1 MKDSKANVRTNF
13 LFFFIILGITLFVG
27 ILFVYSSL
35 FAIQNIKDIN
45 PEQKFKTYIVALVM
59 GFIGATFAFI
69 LGNLFI
75 KNTLIM
81 LAFYIFLNM
90 FLGIV
95 LFAPPIAGVRRWLNF
110 GPFQFQPSEL
120 AKLILPAFL
129 AFYYSKLKN
138 KKNVLTN
145 VLTPLILCSLS
156 IFLIFLEPDLS
167 TTILITIITF
177 ITMFLGISDKT
188 VMIFFIVLIL
198 ALGITLFIFQEKILQ
213 SYQISRLTKEDPF
226 QSQRAKDAIT
236 GGGLIGK
243 GPFAGEEKYAVP
255 ESYSDFIIAVIGEEW
270 GKIGI
275 AMVVTLF
282 LFLCHELVYMAYL
295 TNDYTTFIFCGATAS
310 WIFIQVMINTLV
322 GLGVPWM
329 PVTGVTLPL
338 MSYGNSSMIVTLTSI
353 GWALGLIYNNSDF
366 KRVEE
371 KYEER

>member
-1 MKDSKANVRTNF
+1 MRASKENIKTNF
-13 LFFFIILGITLFVG
+13 LFFFIVLGITLFVG
-27 ILFVYSSL
+27 IMFVYSSL
-35 FAIQNIKDIN
+35 FAMQNIKEIN
-45 PEQKFKTYIVALVM
+45 PEQKFKTYIIGLII
-59 GFIGATFAFI
+59 GFIGAIFAF
-69 LGNLFI
+69 LFGNLFI
-75 KNTLIM
+75 KNSLIM

-95 LFAPPIAGVRRWLNF
+95 LFAPPIAGVTRWMNF

-138 KKNVLTN
+138 KKNILTN
-145 VLTPLILCSLS
+145 VLIPLILCLLS

-167 TTILITIITF
+167 TTLLILVISL
-177 ITMFLGISDKT
+177 ITMFLGIEDKS
-188 VMIFFIVLIL
+188 VLIFFIVFMLV
-198 ALGITLFIFQEKILQ
+198 LGITIFIFQDKFLQ

-226 QSQRAKDAIT
+226 QSQRARDAIT
-236 GGGLIGK
+236 GGGLSGK
-243 GPFAGEEKYAVP
+243 GPFAGEEKYYVP

-275 AMVVTLF
+275 AIVVTLF

-295 TNDYTTFIFCGATAS
+295 TKDSATFIFCGATAS

-322 GLGVPWM
+322 GLGIPWM

-338 MSYGNSSMIVTLTSI
+338 MSYGNSSMIVTLTAI
-353 GWALGLIYNNSDF
+353 GWALGLIYNNSDIR
-366 KRVEE
+366 KIGEE
-371 KYEER
+371 NDEQ

>member
-1 MKDSKANVRTNF
+1 
-13 LFFFIILGITLFVG
+13 
-27 ILFVYSSL
+27 
-35 FAIQNIKDIN
+35 
-45 PEQKFKTYIVALVM
+45 
-59 GFIGATFAFI
+59 
-69 LGNLFI
+69 
-75 KNTLIM
+75 
-81 LAFYIFLNM
+81 
-90 FLGIV
+90 
-95 LFAPPIAGVRRWLNF
+95 
-110 GPFQFQPSEL
+110 
-120 AKLILPAFL
+120 
-129 AFYYSKLKN
+129 
-138 KKNVLTN
+138 
-145 VLTPLILCSLS
+145 
-156 IFLIFLEPDLS
+156 
-167 TTILITIITF
+167 
-177 ITMFLGISDKT
+177 MFLGISDKT